1 MRTFIFSLALIAFSI
16 TASHAADHYV
26 NQKNNHF
33 STKALRIKAGDTV
46 HFKNEDAHY
55 HNVFSLT
62 EGQFFDLGSYGQNQT
77 KKWTFD
83 KPGKVE
89 IECAI
94 HPDMKLIIDV
104 TK

>member
-1 MRTFIFSLALIAFSI
+1 MRAWILSVALIAFSI
-16 TASHAADHYV
+16 TASQAADHYV
-26 NQKNNHF
+26 SQKKNHF
-33 STKALRIKAGDTV
+33 STKTLKIKVGDTV

-62 EGQFFDLGSYGQNQT
+62 DGLGFDLGSYGQNQV

-83 KPGKVE
+83 KVGKVE

-94 HPDMKLIIDV
+94 HPDMKLLVEV
-104 TK
+104 TR